1 MQSPAAVEALKQL
14 ADARLRKDVEGQD
27 LLEYAL
33 LCGLIAIVALS
44 AVGFVGQTINNVFW
58 QSIAQNF

>member
-1 MQSPAAVEALKQL
+1 MQSPAAVDALKQL
-14 ADARLRKDVEGQD
+14 AAARLRKDAEGQD

-33 LCGLIAIVALS
+33 LCGLIAMVALS
-44 AVGFVGQTINNVFW
+44 AVSFVGQTIYNVFW

>member
-14 ADARLRKDVEGQD
+14 AEARLRKDAEGQD

-33 LCGLIAIVALS
+33 LCALIAIVALS
-44 AVGFVGQTINNVFW
+44 AVSFVGQTIYTIFW